1 MSGCEGGVIKVLLE
15 KVNAKKREKNSCE
28 EKCWETKQMAP
39 PPYLMT
45 GNSVYNL
52 RRRSKAVHF
61 RMKGNEEP

>member
-15 KVNAKKREKNSCE
+15 KVNGKKRERNSCE
-28 EKCWETKQMAP
+28 EKCWETKQMGP

-52 RRRSKAVHF
+52 RKRPKAASSF
-61 RMKGNEEP
+61 PNAGQ